1 MQKWVIAL
9 LIAALKAILADEE
22 LRDKLVDIFKK
33 ILGGVIAEKVLPL
46 LPTAIASA
54 VDAVIKKLPGVPN
67 LDPGQVLEVAEH
79 AKDSILDV
87 VDKAVPDFDT
97 GIKQLDD
104 LMDFW
109 RPKA

>member
-1 MQKWVIAL
+1 MQKWLISL
-9 LIAALKAILADEE
+9 LLQALKAILADDE
-22 LRDKLVDIFKK
+22 LRGKLVDILKNV
-33 ILGGVIAEKVLPL
+33 LGGVIAEKILPL
-46 LPTAIASA
+46 VPTTIASA
-54 VDAVIKKLPGVPN
+54 MDAVIKHIPGIPDLNPEQIV
-67 LDPGQVLEVAEH
+67 QVAEH

-109 RPKA
+109 RPKH